1 MKIRLL
7 KGAESDMRTAA
18 AWYEKRQAGLGEGFL
33 QELTRRLKDVELQPR
48 QFGREE
54 CHRTE
59 RDVRFCRLGRFP
71 YRIVFEIREPW
82 IVILAVAHA
91 RRRPGYWKRRR

>member
-18 AWYEKRQAGLGEGFL
+18 AWYEKRQAGLGEDFL
-33 QELTRRLKDVELQPR
+33 QELARRLEVVELQPH
-48 QFGREE
+48 QFGRED
-54 CHRTE
+54 CNRKG
-59 RDVRFCRLGRFP
+59 RDVRFCRLRRFP
-71 YRIVFEIREPW
+71 YRIVFEIREACL
-82 IVILAVAHA
+82 VVLAIAHA